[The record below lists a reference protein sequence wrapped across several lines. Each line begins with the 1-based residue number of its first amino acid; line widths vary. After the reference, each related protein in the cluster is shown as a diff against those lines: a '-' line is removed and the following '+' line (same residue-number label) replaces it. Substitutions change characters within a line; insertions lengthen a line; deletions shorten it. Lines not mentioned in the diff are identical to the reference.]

1 MIKQRLFTPGPTD
14 VPPEVL
20 VEMAKPIFH
29 HRTSRFQEM
38 FKAVNDGLKKLLFTS
53 GDVLT
58 LAGSGTA
65 GMEAAMICTIPRDKK
80 VLVAQ
85 GGKFAERWVK
95 VGKVYGM
102 QVDEV
107 KVEWGMSIAPQLV
120 QEKLATGQYGAVVV
134 VHSETSTATACDLQ
148 GVSAVVRKTDA
159 ILLAD
164 CISSAG
170 TLPIKMDEWGVDVVA
185 TGSQKALMLP
195 PGLALVAVSPK
206 AWALAEKIKAP
217 ALYLDLKAYRKSLA
231 DNDVPYTP
239 AISLIRGLEVALGMI
254 HKVGIETL
262 WARTAVLS
270 RACREAA
277 KALGLAVYSKQ
288 PSDSVTGSQK
298 ALMLP
303 PGLALVAVSAKA
315 WANIDKIKAPSLYLD
330 LKAYK
335 KSIVDG
341 DVPYTPAITLI
352 RGLEVALAMIHK
364 VGVER
369 LWARTAVL
377 ARACR
382 EAFKAMGLAV
392 YSRQPSDSVTGILYP
407 PGVEDK
413 QFRNKLL
420 RDKYGCSVAGG
431 QAELEGKMFRI
442 SHMGY
447 VDPVDTIG
455 LVAAIEYALAACGV
469 KVEIG
474 KGVAAAAK
482 IIQEWA

>member
-29 HRTSRFQEM
+29 HRTTRFKEM
-38 FKAVNDGLKKLLFTS
+38 FAAVNDGLKKLLFTS
-53 GDVLT
+53 GDVLS

-95 VGKVYGM
+95 VAKVYGM

-107 KVEWGMSIAPQLV
+107 KVEWGTAIAPALV
-120 QEKLATGQYGAVVV
+120 EQKLATGQYGAVVV

-148 GVSAVVRKTDA
+148 GIAAVVRKTDA

-217 ALYLDLKAYRKSLA
+217 SLYLDLKAYRKSLA
-231 DNDVPYTP
+231 DSDVPYTP
-239 AISLIRGLEVALGMI
+239 AITLLRGLEVALAMI
-254 HKVGIETL
+254 HKVGIERV
-262 WARTAVLS
+262 WARSAILA

-277 KALGLAVYSKQ
+277 QAIGLAVYSKQ
-288 PSDSVTGSQK
+288 PSDSVTG
-298 ALMLP
+298 
-303 PGLALVAVSAKA
+303 
-315 WANIDKIKAPSLYLD
+315 
-330 LKAYK
+330 
-335 KSIVDG
+335 
-341 DVPYTPAITLI
+341 
-352 RGLEVALAMIHK
+352 
-364 VGVER
+364 
-369 LWARTAVL
+369 
-377 ARACR
+377 
-382 EAFKAMGLAV
+382 
-392 YSRQPSDSVTGILYP
+392 ILYP
-407 PGVEDK
+407 AGVEDK
-413 QFRNKLL
+413 KFRNKLL
-420 RDKYGCSVAGG
+420 RDKWGASVAGG
-431 QAELEGKMFRI
+431 QGDLEGKMFRI

-455 LVAAIEYALAACGV
+455 LVAVIEYALAECGV

-474 KGVAAAAK
+474 KGVATAARIVK
-482 IIQEWA
+482 EWA